1 MHEHCRIPYAR
12 YNIIRK
18 QRRWTTKQKKLIVK
32 TDLRV
37 VFIRRLVVLHGWRRF
52 CWTNKNP
59 RWFFTR
65 RRACAY
71 STSSARSSFA
81 FRGQGIN
88 RERREGGRVKI
99 YSTSIRRSS
108 WRKTVERLDYAHT
121 LSLAVYLRSPGTD
134 FFLLLPIVFWE
145 RSSED
150 LLILCFASSVILTFS
165 LGMNNIL
172 LCWNFE
178 NIFNLDYHF

>member
-88 RERREGGRVKI
+88 RERRERGRVKI

-108 WRKTVERLDYAHT
+108 WRKTVERLDYAHDYVISSC
-121 LSLAVYLRSPGTD
+121 LSAIPWNWFFSPFTYRFLRTIFGGFANSL
-134 FFLLLPIVFWE
+134 FRKFCNINVF
-145 RSSED
+145 S
-150 LLILCFASSVILTFS
+150 
-165 LGMNNIL
+165 
-172 LCWNFE
+172 WNE
-178 NIFNLDYHF
+178 